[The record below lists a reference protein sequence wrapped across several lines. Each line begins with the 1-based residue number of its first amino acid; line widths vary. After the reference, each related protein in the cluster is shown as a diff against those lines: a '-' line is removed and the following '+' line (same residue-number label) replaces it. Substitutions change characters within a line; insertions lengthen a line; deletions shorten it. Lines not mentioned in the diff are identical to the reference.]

1 MQYVYVGRNEL
12 VALIV
17 GLVTGTLYSW
27 LDLPIP
33 APNVLGGIFAIIF
46 TYLGYLIV
54 NVAPLGHLRTP
65 AGRRL
70 ARRRFGAC
78 FVRRLPWSKS
88 RWAPPNCKP
97 RPWDW

>member
-54 NVAPLGHLRTP
+54 N
-65 AGRRL
+65 
-70 ARRRFGAC
+70 ARRRSVTFG
-78 FVRRLPWSKS
+78 R
-88 RWAPPNCKP
+88 PPADGSP
-97 RPWDW
+97 GVGSARAS